1 MTAGLLLGTL
11 LFVRLLIAPVD
22 LGFARDAV
30 LGQTKELLPGWVVGF
45 EEAEVGW
52 DWRRVRPWVSLQ
64 DIRFIDRR
72 NRLTAFVPEAR
83 VALTFTDF
91 FTDVS
96 FSSVEIDRAQ
106 VLVSNLGGFSDAAD
120 KGTLNAL
127 YGESGVPTP
136 EVFKPVSEAFSRFGA
151 RLLNNAPAL
160 DQVSFTNVLVGLVRT
175 EGLENAEF
183 AVPRLTVTR
192 RSQSLA
198 LDAVIDARLAETPTQ
213 IRVQGTAEPF
223 LGDMEL
229 ALSFSEFRPPSLSV
243 LAEAPEIVSYLNVP
257 VALDVNLELSAAR
270 GLELARFSAT
280 LNEGEIMHPVS
291 FPEGAVISYGLITGR
306 YEAGEDTLVID
317 GIEVATSNR
326 VISGEGLAYWFADEP
341 APAVQLTARV
351 KEVTIREV
359 LQYWPIV
366 VHPDG
371 TPRGARA
378 WIDTHI
384 TDGRTHNV
392 SFELD
397 WNPKTG
403 GGFEG
408 GSAYRLTFGFDKLDT
423 YYLLSMPQIQGAA
436 GQGILTRDVFD
447 LKLTAGAIEGMPIAG
462 TMIHMKDIDIRNG
475 ATGVFDLRLSGEV
488 ANIMDVIAH
497 EPLRVPQKMGFDVS
511 RLNGDA
517 HVRAVISLPLIKDL
531 PADDVAYEVNASIMN
546 TTVAELLGGEGL
558 SEGDLTLL
566 VDKDSVAAEGTG
578 RINGVPL
585 ALYWREDLAAGREDP
600 EAATTEIVLSG
611 AVDEHDIEALGV
623 DVSPYLSGRV
633 LAEATFVGRNF
644 SFNRGYFSADT
655 TGAIL
660 KERHLSWRK
669 EASSPATVTGTVI
682 FENGRTSLSPLIV
695 YGEDIDVRADVWW
708 GEEGTGQ
715 FTADVDISHLAQNS
729 FRASIV
735 QGDDGSTTI
744 DIAGKQF
751 DLAPILDAEQEG
763 KAQGIEGDIE
773 RLNLTLSVDTLLLMN
788 GEKQDAVTLNGSFL
802 GGAPESLEVN
812 ALVHGTS
819 KPLSLVITPNL
830 DQSLRDLRVATPDAG
845 HFLRGMGLFSHLRD
859 GELELNGKTSGWGN
873 DLHIQGTIDIRNSY
887 MVSKNKLGDA
897 VTEGVVEG
905 LNEYLQDDAVE
916 LSAIEMPF
924 DYSQGVLDISKMKAN
939 GPSLGMT
946 MEGQISA
953 RSEKINVNGVFV
965 PAYGLNALLGK
976 IPLLGTIL
984 TGGEGKGIFGVAYR
998 VKGPTANPEFSVNP
1012 LSGLA
1017 PGFLRLLF
1025 EGRKGKVEDVGDF
1038 EAEIEDETDS
1048 SLEPKTE
1055 DPEPSPG
1062 VPDEFSSLGLGHLI
1076 QLSPARD
1083 VFFLLTA

>member
-1 MTAGLLLGTL
+1 MKRSVGIVVRSGIWVATAGLLLGTL
-11 LFVRLLIAPVD
+11 LFVRLLIAPID

-30 LGQTKELLPGWVVGF
+30 ISQTKELLPGWLVSF

-64 DIRFIDRR
+64 DVRFIDRR

-83 VALTFTDF
+83 VALAFTDF
-91 FTDVS
+91 FTNVS
-96 FSSVEIDRAQ
+96 FSTVEIDRAQ
-106 VLVSNLGGFSDAAD
+106 VLVSNLGGFSDASD
-120 KGTLNAL
+120 EGTLNAL

-192 RSQSLA
+192 RLQTLA

-213 IRVQGTAEPF
+213 IRLQGTAEPF

-229 ALSFSEFRPPSLSV
+229 SLSFSEFRPSSLSI
-243 LAEAPEIVSYLNVP
+243 LTDLPEVVSYLNVP
-257 VALDVNLELSAAR
+257 VALDVDVELSAAR

-280 LNEGEIMHPVS
+280 LDEGELVHPVS
-291 FPEGAVISYGLITGR
+291 FPGGSTIRYGLITGR
-306 YEAGEDTLVID
+306 YEAGENTLVFD
-317 GIEVATSNR
+317 GIEIATLSR
-326 VISGEGLAYWFADEP
+326 VISGEGLFYWIADEQ

-351 KEVTIREV
+351 KEVTIPEV
-359 LQYWPIV
+359 LQYWPIA

-378 WIDTHI
+378 WIDSHI
-384 TDGRTHNV
+384 ISGRTHNV
-392 SFELD
+392 SFEVD
-397 WNPKTG
+397 WNPTTG
-403 GGFEG
+403 GGFDG
-408 GSAYRLTFGFDKLDT
+408 GSPYRLTFGFDNLDT
-423 YYLLSMPQIQGAA
+423 YYLLSMPQIKRAA
-436 GQGILTRDVFD
+436 GQGVLTRDVFD
-447 LKLTAGAIEGMPIAG
+447 LELTAGSIEDMPIAG
-462 TMIHMKDIDIRNG
+462 TTIHMTDIDVRNG
-475 ATGVFDLRLSGEV
+475 ATGMFDLRLSGDV
-488 ANIMDVIAH
+488 ATIMDVIDH

-511 RLNGDA
+511 RVNGDA

-531 PADDVAYEVNASIMN
+531 PADDVTYEVNASIMN
-546 TTVAELLGGEGL
+546 TTVADLLGGEGL
-558 SEGDLTLL
+558 TEGDLTLL
-566 VDKDSVAAEGTG
+566 VDKDSVAAEGAG
-578 RINGVPL
+578 RMNGIPL
-585 ALYWREDLAAGREDP
+585 ALYWREDLVAGRDDP
-600 EAATTEIVLSG
+600 AATTTEIVLSG
-611 AVDEHDIEALGV
+611 AVDENDIMALGV

-633 LAEATFVGRNF
+633 LAEATFIGRNF
-644 SFNRGYFSADT
+644 SFSRGYFSADT

-682 FENGRTSLSPLIV
+682 FDDDRTSLSPLIV
-695 YGEDIDVRADVWW
+695 NGENMDVRADIWW
-708 GEEGTGQ
+708 GAEGTGQ
-715 FTADVDISHLAQNS
+715 FTADVDVTQLGENS
-729 FRASIV
+729 FRASITE
-735 QGDDGSTTI
+735 GEDGSTTI

-751 DLAPILDAEQEG
+751 DLGPILDAEQEG

-773 RLNLTLSVDTLLLMN
+773 RLNLALSVDTLLLMN

-802 GGAPESLEVN
+802 GGAPERLEIN

-819 KPLSLVITPNL
+819 KALSLNITPSEN
-830 DQSLRDLRVATPDAG
+830 QALRDLRVTTPDAG
-845 HFLRGMGLFSHLRD
+845 HFLRGLGLFSHLRD
-859 GELELNGKTSGWGN
+859 GELELSGKTSGWGN
-873 DLHIQGTIDIRNSY
+873 DLHIQGTINIRDSY
-887 MVSKNKLGDA
+887 MVSKNKLSDQ
-897 VTEGVVEG
+897 VSEGVIEG
-905 LNEYLQDDAVE
+905 LNEYLKDDAVE
-916 LSAIEMPF
+916 LGTIEMPF

-953 RSEKINVNGVFV
+953 RAEKINVNGVFV

-976 IPLLGTIL
+976 IPLLGAIL

-1025 EGRKGKVEDVGDF
+1025 EGRKGKVDDVEGPDVPKV
-1038 EAEIEDETDS
+1038 EEPAGEGV
-1048 SLEPKTE
+1048 EPKIE
-1055 DPEPSPG
+1055 NPEPQPG
-1062 VPDEFSSLGLGHLI
+1062 VLE
-1076 QLSPARD
+1076 
-1083 VFFLLTA
+1083 